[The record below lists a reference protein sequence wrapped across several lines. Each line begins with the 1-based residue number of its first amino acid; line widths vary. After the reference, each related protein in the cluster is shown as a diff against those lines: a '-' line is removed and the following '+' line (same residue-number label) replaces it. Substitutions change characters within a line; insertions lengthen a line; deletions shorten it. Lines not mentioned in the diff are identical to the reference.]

1 MSSWASWVLGLA
13 AQYGRNDQ
21 ELKLTA
27 SVGASGHEFGR
38 LREMFEQAPGAMAIL
53 RGPEHVYEFVNAAYL
68 KLIGHRDVLGKALK
82 QALPEIAAQGFVDLL
97 DQVYRTG
104 EAHVGK
110 AVTVAL
116 RRTREAA
123 LEERV
128 VDFVFQ
134 PLKDT
139 EGRVSGIFIDATDVT
154 ERTRAESALAQQ
166 RRLYEA
172 ILNNTPDLAYV
183 FDLNHRVVYAND
195 GLLKILGKR
204 WDEAIGKTCL
214 ELGYEPW
221 HAAMHDREIEHVI
234 ATKQPVRGEV
244 PFEGAYGRRTYD
256 YLFVPVIG
264 ANGEVEAVAGTTRDI
279 TDRQRSEDALRQS
292 EARFR
297 QLVDASPVGIAIAEP
312 DGRILQANDA
322 LLGILGTSR
331 AEAQKRPLD
340 WRHFTPP
347 EFLHL
352 DVEHME
358 ALRRGASPPPFE
370 KEFVREDG
378 SRASVLIVGRFI
390 PEEGERMVA
399 FALDIT
405 ERRRAEASL
414 RATEKRLSRIF
425 ETNLLGVLYFD
436 INGGV
441 QDANDEFLRII
452 GYNRDQLRSGEVDW
466 ARMTPKEFHAQDER
480 AVAEL
485 RRAGV
490 HAPVEK
496 QYVGKDGSRI
506 WVLVGSAMIDETSGV
521 GFVLDLSGLKEADE
535 ALRQADRRK
544 DEFLATLAHELRNP
558 LAPIRNAA
566 ELLKLS
572 NSGDKHVRTA
582 SEIID
587 RQVRHMVRLVD
598 DLLDVSRITLGQ
610 VNLRHETVNL
620 GAVLTDAIETVRP
633 SIEEAEH
640 RLNIHLPA
648 ESIQLEG
655 DPTRLSQV
663 FQNILNNAAKY
674 TPKGGSITLRVERA
688 GVEVRTSIR
697 DTGIGI
703 PSEMQ
708 SRIFELFTRVHPSA
722 EIKISGLGIGL
733 ALAKQL
739 VELHGGRI
747 EVRSEGTGKGSEF
760 IVTLPL
766 IVSLASAAPKRTTH
780 SPMRIAERR
789 VLVVDDNRD
798 AAESLGM
805 LLRLSG
811 CEVEVA
817 FSGAT
822 AIEVVEQF
830 EPDVVILDIGMPG
843 MDGYETVRRLRAGRR
858 GKDMLLVAL
867 TGWGQKEDKQRALEA
882 GFDEHLTKPMDPA
895 MLERVLKLGA
905 SLPT

>member
-1 MSSWASWVLGLA
+1 MLIATAGTSG
-13 AQYGRNDQ
+13 G
-21 ELKLTA
+21 EL
-27 SVGASGHEFGR
+27 ER

-53 RGPEHVYEFVNAAYL
+53 RGPEHVYEMVNPAYL
-68 KLIGHRDVLGKALK
+68 QLIGGRDVVGKSLA
-82 QALPEIAAQGFVDLL
+82 QALPEIAAQGFIDLL
-97 DQVYRTG
+97 DEVYRTG
-104 EAHVGK
+104 QAHVGK
-110 AVTVAL
+110 AVAVSL
-116 RRTREAA
+116 QRTREAV
-123 LEERV
+123 LDRRV

-134 PLKDT
+134 PLRDSAD
-139 EGRVSGIFIDATDVT
+139 RVSGIFIEATDVT
-154 ERTRAESALAQQ
+154 ERTRAESALSQQ

-183 FDLNHRVVYAND
+183 FDLNHRFIYAND
-195 GLLKILGKR
+195 GLLKIWGKS

-221 HAAMHDREIEHVI
+221 HAAMHDREIDHVI

-244 PFEGAYGRRTYD
+244 PFDGVYGRRTYD
-256 YLFVPVIG
+256 YLFVPVMG

-322 LLGILGTSR
+322 LLEIFGTSR
-331 AEAQKRPLD
+331 HEAQKRPLD
-340 WRHFTPP
+340 WRDFTPP
-347 EFLHL
+347 EYLHL
-352 DVEHME
+352 DLEHIE
-358 ALRRGASPPPFE
+358 GLRRGASPPPFE

-390 PEEGERMVA
+390 PGEGERMVA

-414 RATEKRLSRIF
+414 RVTEKRLSRIF

-441 QDANDEFLRII
+441 QDANDEFLRIV
-452 GYNRDQLRSGEVDW
+452 GYDREQLRSGEVDW
-466 ARMTPKEFHAQDER
+466 SRMTPKEFHAQDER

-490 HAPVEK
+490 HAPIEK

-506 WVLVGSAMIDETSGV
+506 WVLVGSAMIDETNGV

-674 TPKGGSITLRVERA
+674 TPRGGSITLRVERA
-688 GVEVRTSIR
+688 GVEVRTSIG

-703 PSEMQ
+703 PSDMQ

-780 SPMRIAERR
+780 SPMRIADRR

-817 FSGAT
+817 FSGVT
-822 AIEVVEQF
+822 AIEIVEQF
-830 EPDVVILDIGMPG
+830 EPAVVLLDIGMPG
-843 MDGYETVRRLRAGRR
+843 MDGYETVRRLRASRR
-858 GKDMLLVAL
+858 GKEMLLVAL

-895 MLERVLKLGA
+895 MPERVLKLGA
-905 SLPT
+905 SPPA

>member
-1 MSSWASWVLGLA
+1 
-13 AQYGRNDQ
+13 
-21 ELKLTA
+21 
-27 SVGASGHEFGR
+27 
-38 LREMFEQAPGAMAIL
+38 
-53 RGPEHVYEFVNAAYL
+53 
-68 KLIGHRDVLGKALK
+68 
-82 QALPEIAAQGFVDLL
+82 
-97 DQVYRTG
+97 
-104 EAHVGK
+104 
-110 AVTVAL
+110 
-116 RRTREAA
+116 
-123 LEERV
+123 
-128 VDFVFQ
+128 
-134 PLKDT
+134 
-139 EGRVSGIFIDATDVT
+139 
-154 ERTRAESALAQQ
+154 
-166 RRLYEA
+166 
-172 ILNNTPDLAYV
+172 
-183 FDLNHRVVYAND
+183 
-195 GLLKILGKR
+195 
-204 WDEAIGKTCL
+204 
-214 ELGYEPW
+214 
-221 HAAMHDREIEHVI
+221 
-234 ATKQPVRGEV
+234 
-244 PFEGAYGRRTYD
+244 
-256 YLFVPVIG
+256 
-264 ANGEVEAVAGTTRDI
+264 
-279 TDRQRSEDALRQS
+279 
-292 EARFR
+292 
-297 QLVDASPVGIAIAEP
+297 
-312 DGRILQANDA
+312 
-322 LLGILGTSR
+322 
-331 AEAQKRPLD
+331 
-340 WRHFTPP
+340 
-347 EFLHL
+347 
-352 DVEHME
+352 
-358 ALRRGASPPPFE
+358 
-370 KEFVREDG
+370 
-378 SRASVLIVGRFI
+378 
-390 PEEGERMVA
+390 
-399 FALDIT
+399 
-405 ERRRAEASL
+405 
-414 RATEKRLSRIF
+414 RLSRIF

-441 QDANDEFLRII
+441 QDANDEFLRIV
-452 GYNRDQLRSGEVDW
+452 GYDREELRNGALDW
-466 ARMTPKEFHAQDER
+466 SRMTPKEFHAQDER

-496 QYVGKDGSRI
+496 QYVRKDGLPV

-521 GFVLDLSGLKEADE
+521 GFVLDLSGLKEADD

-572 NSGDKHVRTA
+572 NSAEKHVRTA

-633 SIEEAEH
+633 SIEAAEH

-663 FQNILNNAAKY
+663 FQNVLNNAAKY
-674 TPKGGSITLRVERA
+674 TPKGGSITLRAERE
-688 GVEVRTSIR
+688 GVEVRVSIR

-739 VELHGGRI
+739 LELHGGRI
-747 EVRSEGTGKGSEF
+747 EVRSEGIGQGSEF
-760 IVTLPL
+760 LVTLPL
-766 IVSLASAAPKRTTH
+766 QVSLASAALKLTTH
-780 SPMRIAERR
+780 SPMTIAQRR

-811 CEVEVA
+811 CEVDVA

-822 AIEVVEQF
+822 AIDTVEQF
-830 EPDVVILDIGMPG
+830 KPDVVLLDIGMPG
-843 MDGYETVRRLRAGRR
+843 MDGYETVRRLRASRR
-858 GKDMLLVAL
+858 GKEMLLVAL

-895 MLERVLKLGA
+895 MLERVLKLG
-905 SLPT
+905 SSPPS